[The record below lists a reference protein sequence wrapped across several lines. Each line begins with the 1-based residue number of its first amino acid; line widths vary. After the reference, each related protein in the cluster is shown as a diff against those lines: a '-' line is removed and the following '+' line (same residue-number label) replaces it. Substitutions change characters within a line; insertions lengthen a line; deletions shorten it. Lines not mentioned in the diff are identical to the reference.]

1 MFFRLIFLSY
11 GESLWWCIP
20 FCGSKVFLEV
30 LPCAAVLPWLK
41 MVVTCG
47 AQPELEGGK
56 RSGDR

>member
-1 MFFRLIFLSY
+1 M
-11 GESLWWCIP
+11 
-20 FCGSKVFLEV
+20 FLEV

-41 MVVTCG
+41 MMVACG